1 MLPSGKDWQG
11 AWRVFSLDS
20 SGDKHGRGGQSDFP
34 EILVEIE
41 ADAIVSESWIENRA
55 AEKPSEFGAVRRVH
69 RRLLRRRADGGRAP
83 ARCGVLLRRVREFGD
98 SVLELGC
105 GTGRVTMALAE
116 RGYRVT
122 GLDLSKPMLERAEE
136 KRAKLPAEERALVH
150 LLHGDMTRF
159 ELREN
164 FSLVII
170 PFRPFQHLLEQT
182 SKFLVSTLC
191 AGTLPRKAVD
201 SGNGAAAHPG
211 CFPDRRAKHARPD
224 VSRGESGRR
233 MLMTDGCHVK
243 TMERVAAFHR
253 ALQRNDVGD
262 DLT

>member
-1 MLPSGKDWQG
+1 
-11 AWRVFSLDS
+11 VS
-20 SGDKHGRGGQSDFP
+20 SALYDGFIADYYDAAPMVAGRPHDVAFYCY
-34 EILVEIE
+34 
-41 ADAIVSESWIENRA
+41 A
-55 AEKPSEFGAVRRVH
+55 A
-69 RRLLRRRADGGRAP
+69 
-83 ARCGVLLRRVREFGD
+83 REFGEP
-98 SVLELGC
+98 VLELRC

-116 RGYRVT
+116 RRYRVT

-150 LLHGDMTRF
+150 LLQGDMTRF
-159 ELREN
+159 DLREK

-233 MLMTDGCHVK
+233 IPD
-243 TMERVAAFHR
+243 A
-253 ALQRNDVGD
+253 
-262 DLT
+262 